1 MKYLKIYNWPKD
13 DINFKKRIDEFW
25 LFKDDVCIFRSKTL
39 NIDFHSLK
47 KNKNWAD
54 ELTEK
59 EFNEILIGLI

>member
-47 KNKNWAD
+47 KIKIGPMNLLKKNSM
-54 ELTEK
+54 K
-59 EFNEILIGLI
+59 S